1 MEVLQIIAMAV
12 VGLMFMVRA
21 CATFEDVNN
30 PNWGANMGYLL
41 LEMTCLTLSL
51 CRF

>member
-30 PNWGANMGYLL
+30 PHWGANVGCLM
-41 LEMTCLTLSL
+41 LEMACLTIAL